1 MYKDS
6 NLCPQMKKWF
16 VVGWIGVG
24 LLGGRNLDGG
34 CQETQTPMAGVRFGQ
49 GLEGGQH
56 NAQCISEKSIPGRK
70 GSLTKH
76 EVGDGR
82 MAGVC
87 SRNPK
92 EAIVG
97 GVGQAGM
104 RSTGV
109 RHGAGVVWGADHT
122 GLCGLC
128 GNDTV
133 FHWVSHWEQ
142 WQGHE
147 HRDGILPVV

>member
-1 MYKDS
+1 MVDVRRHKHLWQVSD
-6 NLCPQMKKWF
+6 LVK
-16 VVGWIGVG
+16 G
-24 LLGGRNLDGG
+24 LKVANII
-34 CQETQTPMAGVRFGQ
+34 
-49 GLEGGQH
+49 
-56 NAQCISEKSIPGRK
+56 AQCISEKSIPGRK

-109 RHGAGVVWGADHT
+109 RHGAGVV
-122 GLCGLC
+122 
-128 GNDTV
+128 
-133 FHWVSHWEQ
+133 
-142 WQGHE
+142 
-147 HRDGILPVV
+147 